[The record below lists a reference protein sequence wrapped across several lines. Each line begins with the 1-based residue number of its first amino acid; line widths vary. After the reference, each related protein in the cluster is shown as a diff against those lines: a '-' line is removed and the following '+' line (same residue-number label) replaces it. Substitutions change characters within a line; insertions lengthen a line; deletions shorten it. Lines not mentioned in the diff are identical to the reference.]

1 MSRSVSRSRV
11 IDASPEDIF
20 AIVASPAGQQKIDG
34 SDSIRG
40 VIEGPDRLEMGS
52 KFRMN
57 MKLGVPYRMASK
69 VVEFEEN
76 RLIAWA
82 HYGKHRWRYELEP
95 VDGGTRVT
103 ETFDWSTAISPWLI
117 ERMGWPD
124 RHPAN
129 LEATLERLEAVV
141 LASA

>member
-11 IDASPEDIF
+11 IDASADDIL
-20 AIVASPAGQQKIDG
+20 AVIASPAGHEKIDG
-34 SDSIRG
+34 SGSVRG
-40 VIEGPDRLEMGS
+40 MISGPDPLEMGS
-52 KFRMN
+52 KFRMK
-57 MKLGVPYRMASK
+57 MKLGVPYRMALK
-69 VVEFEEN
+69 VVDFEQN

-82 HYGKHRWRYELEP
+82 HAGKHRWRFELES

-103 ETFDWSTAISPWLI
+103 ETFDWSTAISPRII

-129 LEATLERLEAVV
+129 LELTLERLEAVV
-141 LASA
+141 LAGP